1 MRRILILAL
10 LFHYCSYCTGQNKTI
25 IDEQYLSNGTQIRLL
40 AYPSTVEKKQ
50 YSVEFV
56 NRLTNDTLENFIENV
71 THAHCSPPN
80 SIFFI
85 NDSTGFFTESGGCY
99 ASYNWLFR
107 TNDRGLTWKFIKSGS
122 RTDGN
127 SLRILNN
134 ESFFMFN
141 SKVGIIVWEI
151 NNGKLYYS
159 LTNDGGEDWTMNS
172 ISVIHHNKPIE
183 FQNIS
188 FSNDG
193 QVTLVCSEKYIF
205 ETDRKRVFIL
215 QSNDFAKTFKM
226 LK

>member
-71 THAHCSPPN
+71 THTHCSPPN

-141 SKVGIIVWEI
+141 TKV
-151 NNGKLYYS
+151 
-159 LTNDGGEDWTMNS
+159 
-172 ISVIHHNKPIE
+172 
-183 FQNIS
+183 
-188 FSNDG
+188 
-193 QVTLVCSEKYIF
+193 
-205 ETDRKRVFIL
+205 
-215 QSNDFAKTFKM
+215 
-226 LK
+226 